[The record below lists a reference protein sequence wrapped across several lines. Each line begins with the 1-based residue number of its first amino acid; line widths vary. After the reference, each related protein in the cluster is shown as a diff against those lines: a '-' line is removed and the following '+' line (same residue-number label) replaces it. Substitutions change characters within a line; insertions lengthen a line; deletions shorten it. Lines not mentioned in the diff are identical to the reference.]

1 MVEVSAMLYEKRSLL
16 EIREKIQKRKPIGN
30 VKAVFV
36 TCSNLQNFL
45 IVKSTN
51 SIKQE
56 THFISLVERVLKL
69 LGNPNVGN
77 EFEDSYVKA
86 DARYMELDEID
97 SVYDVD
103 FTNHTFQTYESDILK
118 DFGKKIPGDLEKLET
133 IGEKKRE
140 IMDILKVSFNSL
152 CVFRKRNTTKNHIQK
167 LKLFFRKKTW
177 IYLKTRFL
185 ELQSIMSPLLAM
197 IVQLLQSLSQM
208 TMIIWYHRYYTCPR
222 EGVHVV
228 SIH

>member
-1 MVEVSAMLYEKRSLL
+1 M
-16 EIREKIQKRKPIGN
+16 
-30 VKAVFV
+30 

-140 IMDILKVSFNSL
+140 IMDILKVSFNSSY
-152 CVFRKRNTTKNHIQK
+152 VFRKRNTTKNHIQK

-185 ELQSIMSPLLAM
+185 ELQSIMSPLLAL
-197 IVQLLQSLSQM
+197 IVQSLQSLSHM